1 MKDYTDKQEQET
13 VIQFDRTQDE
23 MSIWTSDTT
32 VITKLDKIYPR
43 HHVYKTNRHVWA
55 VEYLVPKRLLT
66 FRSKIISRK
75 ERENDVKEKMEKA
88 RASRSVAKKKKKGG
102 R

>member
-13 VIQFDRTQDE
+13 VIQFDRTADD

-32 VITKLDKIYPR
+32 IMTKLDKIYPR
-43 HHVYKTNRHVWA
+43 HHVQKQNRHVWA

-66 FRSKIISRK
+66 FRSSKNKVSDATKKARSDAMKTI
-75 ERENDVKEKMEKA
+75 NKEK
-88 RASRSVAKKKKKGG
+88 RG

>member
-13 VIQFDRTQDE
+13 VIQFDRVQDE

-32 VITKLDKIYPR
+32 VITKLDKIYSR
-43 HHVYKTNRHVWA
+43 HRVHKQNRHVWA

-66 FRSKIISRK
+66 FRSGKNKVSDATK
-75 ERENDVKEKMEKA
+75 KA
-88 RASRSVAKKKKKGG
+88 RSDAMKTINKKKGG

>member
-13 VIQFDRTQDE
+13 VIQFDRAQDE

-32 VITKLDKIYPR
+32 VMTKLDKIYPR
-43 HHVYKTNRHVWA
+43 YRVQKQNRHVWA

-66 FRSKIISRK
+66 FRSGNNKVSDTTK
-75 ERENDVKEKMEKA
+75 KA
-88 RASRSVAKKKKKGG
+88 RSDAMKTINKKKRG

>member
-13 VIQFDRTQDE
+13 VIQFDRAQDE

-32 VITKLDKIYPR
+32 VMTKLDKIYPR
-43 HHVYKTNRHVWA
+43 YRVQKQNRHVWA

-66 FRSKIISRK
+66 FRSGKNKVSDTTK
-75 ERENDVKEKMEKA
+75 KA
-88 RASRSVAKKKKKGG
+88 RSDAMKTINKKKRG